1 MAAIEHITR
10 ALVEFLESHRMVA
23 LNGFHRVN
31 HRHYVDRFTQSYVWN
46 SDDWDAFRHFGH
58 LIRDRL
64 YHQVTQCV
72 VFRSSPTRLADRCI
86 IIVAGHVWLYIR
98 CVAIVRPS
106 AESEVSTAMYHVIIK
121 ADTIVEILLCLLN
134 NALRRYTWEGFR
146 PVTEPSW
153 IELSHHVRSNSTMIL
168 IDNLL

>member
-1 MAAIEHITR
+1 MAAIKHITR

-31 HRHYVDRFTQSYVWN
+31 HRHYVDRFTQSYVRN
-46 SDDWDAFRHFGH
+46 SYDRDAFRHFGH
-58 LIRDRL
+58 FIIDRL

-86 IIVAGHVWLYIR
+86 IIVTGHIWLYIR
-98 CVAIVRPS
+98 CVAIVRTS
-106 AESEVSTAMYHVIIK
+106 AKSEVSTAMYHVIIK
-121 ADTIVEILLCLLN
+121 AYTIVEILLCLLN
-134 NALRRYTWEGFR
+134 NAFRRYTREGFC
-146 PVTEPSW
+146 PVTEPPW